1 MYSSR
6 AEETSKKLKKTQSD
20 QQVMEQ
26 LDREIF
32 IGVNCTK
39 KKTLFSM
46 SIVKDKLWEKTE
58 YITIEERERGHYG
71 HRQSLVTKVFTV

>member
-32 IGVNCTK
+32 IAVNCTK

-71 HRQSLVTKVFTV
+71 HRQSLVTKLFTV

>member
-26 LDREIF
+26 LYREIF
-32 IGVNCTK
+32 IGVNCTQ

-46 SIVKDKLWEKTE
+46 SIVKDKL
-58 YITIEERERGHYG
+58 
-71 HRQSLVTKVFTV
+71 

>member
-32 IGVNCTK
+32 IGVNCTQ

-58 YITIEERERGHYG
+58 YITIEEREREGIMDID
-71 HRQSLVTKVFTV
+71 KV

>member
-26 LDREIF
+26 LDGEIF
-32 IGVNCTK
+32 IGVNCTQ

-71 HRQSLVTKVFTV
+71 HRQSLVTKLFTV

>member
-26 LDREIF
+26 LDGEIF
-32 IGVNCTK
+32 IGVNCTQ

-46 SIVKDKLWEKTE
+46 SIVKDKL
-58 YITIEERERGHYG
+58 
-71 HRQSLVTKVFTV
+71 